1 MSRTPSK
8 YVGQQLRVLRE
19 RRRWRQADLVAEL
32 EQLGF
37 PGWRQSKVAKIEN
50 GQAKRIPLEDVFE
63 SPPRSAVPR
72 STSSHPTPAKTPS
85 GWGHG
90 MSATRLISVSGC
102 AA

>member
-19 RRRWRQADLVAEL
+19 RRRWRQADLVAEF

-50 GQAKRIPLEDVFE
+50 GQAKRIPLKDIFE
-63 SPPRSAVPR
+63 SPPRSLF
-72 STSSHPTPAKTPS
+72 PALPL
-85 GWGHG
+85 H
-90 MSATRLISVSGC
+90 TRRRRRLRPAGVT
-102 AA
+102 A